1 MTIPSVGAVRD
12 RTLGAVREFLRLQ
25 SAGGILLAVAAVLAL
40 VLANTRAQGLYQ
52 AFLEIPVE
60 FRIATFT
67 LAKPLLLWI
76 NDGLMAVFFFLIGLE
91 IKREVME
98 GELSNRSQITL
109 PVSPPR
115 RHGSAGARVLV
126 DRARRPFAVQGWA
139 IPAATDIAFALGV
152 LSLVGTRVPR
162 GLTVFLLTLAI
173 LDDLG
178 SILIIALVYTER
190 LSWLSLSVAAG
201 ALVLLAVFNAARVK
215 AIPAHFFVGLVLWVA
230 VLKSGIHATLAGV
243 MLALFIPMRA
253 GGEDGAS
260 PLRQLEHDL
269 HPIVAF
275 GIMPLFAIANAG
287 VSLQGMS
294 LATLAAPVPLGIAV
308 GLLAGKTIGVF
319 GASAAA
325 IALGAARMPEGT
337 TWGSLLGTAVLCGIG
352 FTMSLFIANLA
363 FAETAPELAVSA
375 VVGILVAS
383 FLAAVAGSLV
393 LAATLPPRPPAAT
406 ERTSVGPTSA

>member
-1 MTIPSVGAVRD
+1 
-12 RTLGAVREFLRLQ
+12 
-25 SAGGILLAVAAVLAL
+25 
-40 VLANTRAQGLYQ
+40 
-52 AFLEIPVE
+52 
-60 FRIATFT
+60 
-67 LAKPLLLWI
+67 
-76 NDGLMAVFFFLIGLE
+76 
-91 IKREVME
+91 
-98 GELSNRSQITL
+98 
-109 PVSPPR
+109 
-115 RHGSAGARVLV
+115 
-126 DRARRPFAVQGWA
+126 
-139 IPAATDIAFALGV
+139 
-152 LSLVGTRVPR
+152 
-162 GLTVFLLTLAI
+162 
-173 LDDLG
+173 
-178 SILIIALVYTER
+178 
-190 LSWLSLSVAAG
+190 
-201 ALVLLAVFNAARVK
+201 
-215 AIPAHFFVGLVLWVA
+215 
-230 VLKSGIHATLAGV
+230 

-375 VVGILVAS
+375 VVGILAAS
-383 FLAAVAGSLV
+383 LLAAVAGSLV
-393 LAATLPPRPPAAT
+393 LAATLPPRPAAAT
-406 ERTSVGPTSA
+406 DRTSVGPTAA